1 MKTKILML
9 LLCIFLLAGAM
20 AAPVSAAENSGTCSD
35 GAISWT
41 LDAAGTLTLTG
52 SGDMEGTDTTDPSL
66 GISTEHFGWD
76 DHKDSILR
84 VVIGEGITSVGC
96 EAFDDCVNL
105 AAVELP
111 QSVTLIDAGAF
122 RGCTGLQAID
132 LPTATPLGISTNAF
146 SASGLKEIVLP
157 DNVTSVGT
165 GAFSGCL
172 SLTYARLSNG
182 MSDHLKPSV
191 FANCTSLAEVDFGT
205 AVTSIGKSAFY
216 NTGFKELVIPDH
228 IISIHSDAFGHCW
241 SLETLDIGNGVQC
254 IWESGFAHCKALK
267 SVTLGS
273 GLEGMKRNAFV
284 SCDAIEE
291 LHINDLE
298 HWLTMTGIGIDASP
312 QNADRLYV
320 NGVLL
325 EDLVIPET
333 VTKVTNRYAFVGVG
347 SLKKLTIP
355 DHVTSFGG
363 FSYCENLTEVIVGS
377 GVEYIADGTFR
388 QCTGLETVIFRGSA
402 PEIDDGSSFDKC
414 SATCY
419 YPAGDPTWT
428 EEIMYFPSA
437 RLTWVPY
444 DRELGVGN
452 PFTDVPWDSFFYE
465 SVMWAAEQ
473 EVTTG
478 ISATEFGPGGSC
490 NRAQVVTFLWR
501 AAGSPEP
508 AVTENPFVDVEKGSF
523 FEKAVLW
530 AVEEGI
536 TTGTDE
542 SHFSPG
548 LTCNRAT
555 VVTFL
560 YRAFGEPA
568 VESSSN
574 PFQDVPAGGW
584 YTAPILWA
592 VEQNIT
598 NGVSADSFAPDQN
611 CSRAQ
616 IVTFLFRAYVN

>member
-1 MKTKILML
+1 
-9 LLCIFLLAGAM
+9 
-20 AAPVSAAENSGTCSD
+20 
-35 GAISWT
+35 
-41 LDAAGTLTLTG
+41 
-52 SGDMEGTDTTDPSL
+52 MEGTYTVDPSTH
-66 GISTEHFGWD
+66 ISTEHFGWD

-84 VVIGEGITSVGC
+84 VVIGEGITSVCG
-96 EAFDDCVNL
+96 FDGCVNL

-111 QSVTLIDAGAF
+111 QSVTLIESGAF
-122 RGCTGLQAID
+122 GGCTGLQAID
-132 LPTATPLGISTNAF
+132 LPTATPLGISSNAF

-165 GAFSGCL
+165 GAFSSCL

-182 MSDHLKPSV
+182 MSDRLKPSV

-205 AVTSIGKSAFY
+205 AVTSIGESAFY

-228 IISIHSDAFGHCW
+228 IISIHSKAFGHCW
-241 SLETLDIGNGVQC
+241 SLETLDIGDGVQY
-254 IWESGFAHCKALK
+254 IWESGFAHCKALR

-273 GLEGMKRNAFV
+273 GLESMKRNAFV

-298 HWLTMTGIGIDASP
+298 HWLTMTDIGIDASP
-312 QNADRLYV
+312 QYADRLYV

-333 VTKVTNRYAFVGVG
+333 VTKVTNRYAFAGVG

-377 GVEYIADGTFR
+377 GVEYIYDGVFHR
-388 QCTGLETVIFRGSA
+388 CTGLETVIFRGSA
-402 PEIDDGSSFDKC
+402 PEFVDGTNFYKC

-428 EEIMYFPSA
+428 EEIMYFPA
-437 RLTWVPY
+437 ATLTWVPY

-465 SVMWAAEQ
+465 SVMWAAEK
-473 EVTTG
+473 G
-478 ISATEFGPGGSC
+478 ITNGLTETSFGPGGSC

-501 AAGSPEP
+501 AAGEPEP
-508 AVTENPFVDVEKGSF
+508 TTTENPFVDVQAGSF
-523 FEKAVLW
+523 YEKAVLW
-530 AVEEGI
+530 AVENGI
-536 TTGTDE
+536 TTGTDAT
-542 SHFSPG
+542 HFSPNMA
-548 LTCNRAT
+548 CNRAT

-560 YRAFGEPA
+560 YRAFEEPA
-568 VESSSN
+568 VEGAEN
-574 PFQDVPAGGW
+574 PFTDVPADSW
-584 YTAPILWA
+584 YTAPVLWA
-592 VEQNIT
+592 VEQGIT
-598 NGVSADSFAPDQN
+598 NGMGEGIFGSETACN
-611 CSRAQ
+611 RAQ
-616 IVTFLFRAYVN
+616 IVTFLYRAYTE